1 MGTVVKYDNIF
12 QYNESRGVETL
23 HPLVS
28 VIDFSKA
35 EPIPPGHYRH
45 CFGFYAVF
53 LKDVKCGDL
62 RYGRNYYDYQ
72 EGTLVFMAP
81 GQVVEVEVKDKPQVP
96 PKGRALLFHPDL
108 LRGTSLGRNI
118 AGYTFFSYEVNEA
131 LHLSEQER
139 QVVMDCLQNI
149 QSELKHAIDK
159 HSRTLIVSNIELLL
173 NYSTRFYERQFIT
186 RNNVNRDV
194 LAGFERLLGDYFAG
208 DRPERD
214 GVPSV
219 RWCAEQLHLSANY
232 FGDLVKK
239 ETGKSAQEYIQLK
252 VIDIAKERIFDPDAR
267 SAKSPTRW
275 DSATRSTSRV
285 CSRRW
290 WGVRPTNTG
299 PQTDT
304 KNPSAPRKG
313 FSHTN
318 INNTNNAMAE
328 NPRFIVFG
336 TKVAQNSGTRNRH

>member
-12 QYNESRGVETL
+12 QYNESRGVETQ

-139 QVVMDCLQNI
+139 GVIIDCLNNI
-149 QSELKHAIDK
+149 SEELNRGIDK
-159 HSRTLIVSNIELLL
+159 HSKMLIVSNIELLL
-173 NYSTRFYERQFIT
+173 NYSIRFYDRQFIT
-186 RNNVNRDV
+186 RENVNKDI
-194 LAGFERLLGDYFAG
+194 LSKFENVVNGYFQTDKPQTIG
-208 DRPERD
+208 L
-214 GVPSV
+214 PSV
-219 RWCAEQLHLSANY
+219 RYCADQLHLSANY
-232 FGDLVKK
+232 LGDLIKK
-239 ETGKSAQEYIQLK
+239 ETGKSAQEHIQLRL
-252 VIDIAKERIFDPDAR
+252 IDIAKEKILGTNKTVSEIAYELGFKYPQHF
-267 SAKSPTRW
+267 TR
-275 DSATRSTSRV
+275 V
-285 CSRRW
+285 FK
-290 WGVRPTNTG
+290 
-299 PQTDT
+299 
-304 KNPSAPRKG
+304 KNVG
-313 FSHTN
+313 HTPN
-318 INNTNNAMAE
+318 EYRGIN
-328 NPRFIVFG
+328 
-336 TKVAQNSGTRNRH
+336 